1 MTGDTLVEVKH
12 SGLGIASFVIS
23 TVMGVAMLVLIV
35 LAGVLETTTP
45 GGMDEESLAA
55 VLIGL
60 FMFAFL
66 FIDLLAAGL
75 GIAGLLQKDR
85 KKIFAILGVIIAVAT
100 ILLTMLL
107 LVVGLMA

>member
-1 MTGDTLVEVKH
+1 MEAKH
-12 SGLGIASFVIS
+12 SGLGISSFVIS
-23 TVMGVAMLVLIV
+23 TLTGVAMLVLIV